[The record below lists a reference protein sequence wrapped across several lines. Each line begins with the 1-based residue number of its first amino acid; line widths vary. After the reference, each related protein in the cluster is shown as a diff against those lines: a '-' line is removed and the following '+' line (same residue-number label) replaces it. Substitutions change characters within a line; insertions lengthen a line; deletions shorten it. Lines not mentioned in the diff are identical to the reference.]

1 MTADLSARPRRLDAL
16 RRATAA
22 AGLDAVALVPGANF
36 QYVTG
41 GRFGTNERPIVLILP
56 VEGEARLILPVLE
69 GNSWNALDFPARVFP
84 WQDADGYDDAFRAA
98 ADGLSLRRL
107 GVEGQGMRVFVQ
119 IALAKHLP
127 GVELVDAQR
136 AISAIRLRKDAT
148 EIAALSRAIALSET
162 ALEKT
167 LAAVR
172 IGMTERE
179 IQSLLIGHLF
189 AGGADGLSF
198 SPIVAAGG
206 KSAEPHAHPGDE
218 VIKRGDALLFDFGGT
233 VDGFA
238 ADITRTVFVGDADA
252 DSREFY
258 ETVLAA
264 NRLGHATAR
273 AGVTAHDVDD
283 AVLSLLEASRF
294 AEFVVHK
301 TGHGLGLDV
310 HEDPYIMRGNRQML
324 EPGMVFT
331 IEPGLYAAGRIGV
344 RIEDDV
350 VVTETGVD
358 SLTSFPRDL
367 RIVG

>member
-1 MTADLSARPRRLDAL
+1 MTVSERRPHRLDAL
-16 RRATAA
+16 RRAMAA

-41 GRFGTNERPIVLILP
+41 GRFGTNERPIVLIIP
-56 VEGEARLILPVLE
+56 AEGEARIVLPVLE
-69 GNSWNALDFPARVFP
+69 GNSWTALDFAARIYP
-84 WQDADGYDDAFRAA
+84 WQDADGYDAAFRAA
-98 ADGLSLRRL
+98 ADGLALRRL

-119 IALAKHLP
+119 IALARHFP
-127 GVELVDAQR
+127 DVELVDAQK

-148 EIAALSRAIALSET
+148 EIAALRRAIALSET
-162 ALEKT
+162 ALEQT

-172 IGMTERE
+172 IGMSERE
-179 IQSLLIGHLF
+179 IQGLLIGHLF
-189 AGGADGLSF
+189 AGGADALSF
-198 SPIVAAGG
+198 SPIVATGG
-206 KSAEPHAHPGDE
+206 KAAEPHAHAGDE
-218 VIKRGDALLFDFGGT
+218 KVKRGDVLLFDFGGS
-233 VDGFA
+233 VDGFS
-238 ADITRTVFVGDADA
+238 ADITRTVFVGEADA
-252 DSREFY
+252 ESREFY

-273 AGVTAHDVDD
+273 AGVTAHAVDD
-283 AVLSLLEASRF
+283 AVLSLLEGSRF
-294 AEFVVHK
+294 GDFVIHK
-301 TGHGLGLDV
+301 TGHGLGLDI
-310 HEDPYIMRGNRQML
+310 HEDPYIMRGNHQVL